1 MVTNSSGIKRKKEFF
16 FSSCRRERGT
26 KKNIPSPHEQPT
38 FRDPCSDALLNYR
51 ELYGELGLTG
61 FIYDTRPQG
70 YHEKPVADKK
80 RRIVC
85 HLSPASFTPFHP
97 NFQWK
102 VVDFSL

>member
-51 ELYGELGLTG
+51 ELYGELDLTG

-70 YHEKPVADKK
+70 YH
-80 RRIVC
+80 
-85 HLSPASFTPFHP
+85 
-97 NFQWK
+97 
-102 VVDFSL
+102 